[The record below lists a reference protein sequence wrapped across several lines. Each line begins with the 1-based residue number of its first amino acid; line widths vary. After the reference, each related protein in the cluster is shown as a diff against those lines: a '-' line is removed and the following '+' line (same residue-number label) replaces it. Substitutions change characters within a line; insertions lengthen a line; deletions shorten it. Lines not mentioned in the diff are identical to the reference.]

1 MCDVPAYTLV
11 PNAEAFNQI
20 NLAVAQDARNDFASC
35 PVTSKVHTLASAQ
48 SLLKSDPEED
58 DRLLRAAE
66 TDIKGVEFLNKSANT
81 PENIKI
87 LRDKAEEGH
96 RTIAVFWENKFRT
109 SRAESE
115 ARLDLIRCF
124 PIHTGT

>member
-11 PNAEAFNQI
+11 PNAEAFSQI
-20 NLAVAQDARNDFASC
+20 NLAVAEDARKDCASC
-35 PVTSKVHTLASAQ
+35 PVTSKVHSLASA
-48 SLLKSDPEED
+48 LTFFKSDSEEEE
-58 DRLLRAAE
+58 RLRAAE

-81 PENIKI
+81 PENIKN
-87 LRDKAEEGH
+87 LLDKAEEGN
-96 RTIAVFWENKFRT
+96 RTIAEFWEKKFCT

-124 PIHTGT
+124 PVHTGS